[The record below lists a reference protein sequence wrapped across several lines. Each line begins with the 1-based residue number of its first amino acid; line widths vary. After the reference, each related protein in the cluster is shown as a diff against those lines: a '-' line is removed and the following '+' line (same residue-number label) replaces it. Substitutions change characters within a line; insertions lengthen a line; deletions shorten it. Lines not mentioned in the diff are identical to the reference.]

1 MQGLLSAGSVEDLL
15 GECRLALEEA
25 LAKIERAM
33 GTDSGSRTGTR
44 LMKRALW
51 PLKKQET
58 LDLVAKIER
67 MKTKLTMTLTTV
79 STQLVLRQQA
89 VVDDVSSN
97 VQQIA
102 THLQFQSS
110 QAKRQQ
116 VLDWLTQHN
125 PDVAHQ
131 RAVKEHCRDTCSWI
145 LKENTFQQWLH
156 PSDHSAL
163 WISGLVGYGKTVMTS
178 FVIQY
183 LLDALAQSR
192 MSLAYYYFDA
202 NDTNS
207 LSLRTFIASIVRQY
221 CTCMPGL
228 PDRVLNEFDAQKA
241 RYGSSRQLEIEG
253 LASILDDLLSSQAAN
268 IIVVDGVDE
277 SQEQEDICEYLNSL
291 AASGGLVHLFVSSRP
306 EAAIRRQLTHFT
318 EMQLSQTALEHD
330 IGRYVNFRM
339 KVEPR
344 LARLSSQ
351 LKQHV
356 QTTIRERSHGMFR
369 WAQLQ
374 LDDVAKLRTDRSVRQ
389 ALNFLPQNLGDLY
402 SLMLSR
408 IPPADVDLAKKALM
422 FLVHSPALLNIKTI
436 AEAAV
441 FEPKQGSI
449 DPDDR
454 LGDPTDILE
463 ICGSLVAFDPVV
475 QEIRLAHHS
484 VRECLE
490 RLQADQSVFAMPD
503 PFACHRDMAVACL
516 SYLLMDDFSGGIKRS
531 TDELKELVHSFPLVS
546 YAAQQVC
553 YHIIKSDCENEL
565 QPLILQL
572 FSKEPNPKFLL
583 WLQVVYWSTSVG
595 RFQHPDGAALRLLQG
610 SRAVQ
615 PQPLYY
621 AASYGLEETV
631 KSLVRVGAEMNK
643 AGGRFGGTALH
654 AAFWRGHPE
663 IARFLLESGIN
674 PSFRDLNGM
683 EALEFAHDQEDP
695 IFTELALA
703 YRRHHP
709 AIQIPESLTSAVSQ
723 AYQHQRLA
731 STSGQIR
738 NKPLPARFM
747 TSSHKQ
753 HWQSQQAKKPED
765 TKDQIFEMG

>member
-67 MKTKLTMTLTTV
+67 MKTKLTVTLTTV

-221 CTCMPGL
+221 CTCMPAL

-291 AASGGLVHLFVSSRP
+291 AASGGLVHLFVSSRA

-318 EMQLSQTALEHD
+318 EMQLSQSIL
-330 IGRYVNFRM
+330 G
-339 KVEPR
+339 
-344 LARLSSQ
+344 
-351 LKQHV
+351 
-356 QTTIRERSHGMFR
+356 GM
-369 WAQLQ
+369 
-374 LDDVAKLRTDRSVRQ
+374 
-389 ALNFLPQNLGDLY
+389 
-402 SLMLSR
+402 
-408 IPPADVDLAKKALM
+408 
-422 FLVHSPALLNIKTI
+422 
-436 AEAAV
+436 
-441 FEPKQGSI
+441 SI
-449 DPDDR
+449 S
-454 LGDPTDILE
+454 E
-463 ICGSLVAFDPVV
+463 
-475 QEIRLAHHS
+475 
-484 VRECLE
+484 
-490 RLQADQSVFAMPD
+490 
-503 PFACHRDMAVACL
+503 
-516 SYLLMDDFSGGIKRS
+516 
-531 TDELKELVHSFPLVS
+531 
-546 YAAQQVC
+546 
-553 YHIIKSDCENEL
+553 
-565 QPLILQL
+565 
-572 FSKEPNPKFLL
+572 
-583 WLQVVYWSTSVG
+583 
-595 RFQHPDGAALRLLQG
+595 
-610 SRAVQ
+610 
-615 PQPLYY
+615 
-621 AASYGLEETV
+621 
-631 KSLVRVGAEMNK
+631 
-643 AGGRFGGTALH
+643 
-654 AAFWRGHPE
+654 
-663 IARFLLESGIN
+663 
-674 PSFRDLNGM
+674 
-683 EALEFAHDQEDP
+683 
-695 IFTELALA
+695 
-703 YRRHHP
+703 
-709 AIQIPESLTSAVSQ
+709 
-723 AYQHQRLA
+723 
-731 STSGQIR
+731 
-738 NKPLPARFM
+738 
-747 TSSHKQ
+747 
-753 HWQSQQAKKPED
+753 
-765 TKDQIFEMG
+765 